1 MHAPA
6 PTSAACLPA
15 CTCGIIARDAD
26 ACRWNVPAPVI
37 TIGFA
42 LYNLYRLLGA
52 AGLIAASAMLVF
64 VPMAALLT
72 RYVTK
77 LSRGIQSIRDERGR
91 LIDEAVTGIVT
102 LKVYGW
108 LDWFRSKITAVRDT
122 ETDAIRR
129 KQVMGVMSD
138 FCGFSIPLAIMAGMF
153 ALNAWL
159 NPNTPL
165 TAATAFSAISWV
177 RCRDAC
183 SAACARQ
190 PDDGDA

>member
-1 MHAPA
+1 MPA
-6 PTSAACLPA
+6 
-15 CTCGIIARDAD
+15 
-26 ACRWNVPAPVI
+26 I
-37 TIGFA
+37 TIAFA

-72 RYVTK
+72 RFVTN

-91 LIDEAVTGIVT
+91 LIDEAVAGIVT

-108 LDWFRSKITAVRDT
+108 VDWFRDKIAAVRDS
-122 ETDAIRR
+122 ETDSIRR
-129 KQVMGVMSD
+129 KQVMGVVSD

-159 NPNTPL
+159 NPDRPL
-165 TAATAFSAISWV
+165 TAATAFTAISWV
-177 RCRDAC
+177 RSGVTCRPAPPRHLRKIVSTSC
-183 SAACARQ
+183 SRS
-190 PDDGDA
+190 PSPLSSS